1 MITVPCNDSTAI
13 HNHDLYL
20 RILSLFLSIR
30 NADTLAGK
38 ICLGLNFC
46 IHSQTATGLHCTN
59 SSITL
64 DTLRKAN
71 PR

>member
-1 MITVPCNDSTAI
+1 MITFPCNGSTAI
-13 HNHDLYL
+13 HNHDFVFANY
-20 RILSLFLSIR
+20 IMFLSIR
-30 NADTLAGK
+30 NADTIAGK
-38 ICLGLNFC
+38 IRLGLNFC

-64 DTLRKAN
+64 DTLRKVN